1 MPKSKPKPSKNT
13 AKANPLPPLNPS
25 TIAAESPSHFGD
37 PLYFP
42 YARYVGVV
50 GVHSSL
56 LLFSFLF
63 LPRTTM
69 LFEAT
74 KPIIDPSLLTSR
86 DRPQHPFLEDLTAS
100 PVLTVAWTCLGA
112 MVLQAWWGGS
122 VRDWWI
128 GYSLRGSE
136 EERRIERVKLNNTKL
151 IQVVRAWLFTLA
163 ASVPFHF
170 IIVLLG
176 APIASHILQTYF
188 LALLLSVLMFFAP
201 AYTFGL
207 PSGSSQNEHLLIR
220 LTWIRL
226 FAEFSIRTPIERAM
240 VYSAVGAISGCWLGA
255 IPIALDWDRP
265 WQAWPLT
272 PAFGAVLGYVLAS
285 MLALTVSIVKS
296 LADEHIRSQNQKTE

>member
-1 MPKSKPKPSKNT
+1 MPKRKPAQN
-13 AKANPLPPLNPS
+13 KALNNLNPS
-25 TIAAESPSHFGD
+25 TIAAESPSQFGD
-37 PLYFP
+37 ALYFP

-56 LLFSFLF
+56 LLFSSLF

-74 KPIIDPSLLTSR
+74 RPVIDPSQQTSR

-100 PVLTVAWTCLGA
+100 PVLTIAWICLGA

-122 VRDWWI
+122 VRDWWV
-128 GYSLRGSE
+128 GFSLRGTD
-136 EERRIERVKLNNTKL
+136 EERRMERVKLDRIKFT
-151 IQVVRAWLFTLA
+151 QVAKAWLFTLA
-163 ASVPFHF
+163 ASVPLHI
-170 IIVLLG
+170 IIVMLG
-176 APIASHILQTYF
+176 APISSHILQTYF
-188 LALLLSVLMFFAP
+188 LALLLSVLMFFTP

-207 PSGSSQNEHLLIR
+207 PSVSSQTESLLIR

-240 VYSAVGAISGCWLGA
+240 VYPAVGAALGSWLGA

-272 PAFGAVLGYVLAS
+272 PAFGAILGYIIAS
-285 MLALTVSIVKS
+285 MLALTVSMIQS
-296 LADEHIRSQNQKTE
+296 LADEHLRSQNQKTD